1 MKLMQRNRRSQQ
13 GQTLIIALL
22 ILGVLLILGAVFA
35 GILGRTIK
43 GTQLSKTRGQ
53 SNDFAESGVR
63 YAHSQLVNSELGADW
78 RGQPEVIVESSVN
91 FTRDPDIYYLRPASS
106 AFLTPN
112 TNRADKGGPDGLG
125 PYFRVLYRGGRA
137 LIRVRY
143 AAGDESNFSA
153 QAEGYLKTPGMAH
166 NFLVIESVG
175 RQGDVNPNDP
185 SLAGNRG
192 AVQYI
197 GFASQAVMVTE
208 IARMREY
215 DAKEIT
221 GRKLI
226 AFAQIGIIDYA
237 RFITN
242 KHRIAQPLEL
252 GMSIDSGARYRE
264 NLAGIPEGLAVNA
277 PMGHGGIANVPDF
290 GLGGPTATA
299 STVNF
304 GGSLRANTD
313 IKFVG
318 NTEFSLNKSLGE
330 GIFASGAVFTENG
343 AQVSIRKSEWNVGTN
358 SWLNTTPVPVM
369 DSYSSLFSTL
379 GGIIRDGQAGT
390 DANQDA
396 RNVGYLTSPSILGS
410 GEGGDASAISRYVKM
425 TRDSGRIQ
433 GGATFSGQFGHGEG
447 VYVDNFSDYQTPV
460 DEEGRRTAGGSA
472 SLVQDWLNP
481 YGDGVTFRSGWHGPF
496 YIPVGAMV
504 HFDKD
509 GFIVSRN
516 AFPDQN
522 VNERT
527 WRNPDGSDTG
537 LTAIRYRIGYGTDGQ
552 IHIVNQATPGIG
564 VAINGVLTPAQ
575 YMNGAVFNGVMYFE
589 GNVRVRGVIPT
600 DVQISLVSGRT
611 IYIEGSLLKG
621 VQANDVTS
629 ATPAVLTN
637 GRLNRAS
644 KSALMLMAKD
654 YVALNPTM
662 FTGPSSERN
671 ASVALASS
679 GVGGYSPVKL
689 GAPDG
694 ATTLQLDLPL
704 SPLDPADGATVLPY
718 ENRLAAPLGYFEW
731 NPASPTN
738 ATGTGA
744 RENTNL
750 LLTHALE
757 FTNPGP
763 SNAFFNLAI
772 NSGNQIAG
780 ASPYQFVTLGSQTN
794 TAQIIWASINNPAP
808 APAFA
813 PIYGL
818 GNEAWQQSP
827 KFETVQIPLIN
838 PGAST
843 PDLVNNRFS
852 NTFNNNTYELLMQN
866 TNYLELGLT
875 QFGTQASGN
884 YMLARSAAVPMDV
897 RIEASIFAEEGS
909 FFVIP
914 GDWFNTNPN
923 DRRDVFEQRVA
934 ALGGTA
940 AARNQ
945 AAQER
950 LENFGTVPYAPFYA
964 EPADIKINIVGSI
977 AENMAPPIAQQAEWQ
992 KKWGWIPTKQAGVFN
1007 GVTGASRFIPFSHV
1021 SEWTKAN
1028 PAARPFTENLIV
1040 SYDPMLATGR
1050 ADGFSTNTPLND
1062 PVNPAIRT
1070 TTLNGVTHQLP
1081 PMPRLPVSPT
1091 LAFFGEVK

>member
-1 MKLMQRNRRSQQ
+1 MQRNRRSQQ

-35 GILGRTIK
+35 GLLSRTIK
-43 GTQLSKTRGQ
+43 GTTLSRTRGQ
-53 SNDFAESGVR
+53 SNDFAESGIR
-63 YAHSQLVNSELGADW
+63 FAHSQLVNSELGADW
-78 RGQPEVIVESSVN
+78 RGQPEVIVESSPN
-91 FTRDPDIYYLRPASS
+91 FTRDPDIYYLRPASPVYI
-106 AFLTPN
+106 TPA
-112 TNRADKGGPDGLG
+112 TNRVDKGGPDGLG
-125 PYFRVLYRGGRA
+125 PYFRATYRGGRA

-192 AVQYI
+192 AVQYVN
-197 GFASQAVMVTE
+197 FASQAAMVAE

-215 DAKEIT
+215 DSKEIT

-226 AFAQIGIIDYA
+226 AFAQIGLIDYA

-242 KHRIAQPLEL
+242 KHRIAQPLEI

-264 NLAGIPEGLAVNA
+264 DISVDPNGVAVNA
-277 PMGHGGIANVPDF
+277 PVGHGRIANVPDF
-290 GLGGPTATA
+290 GLGGPSATA
-299 STVNF
+299 SAVWF

-318 NTEFSLNKSLGE
+318 NTTFSLNKSLGE
-330 GIFASGAVFTENG
+330 VILASGSIFAENG
-343 AQVSIRKSEWNVGTN
+343 ATVSINKSEWNPVTS
-358 SWLNTTPVPVM
+358 SWLNTNPTPVL
-369 DSYSSLFSTL
+369 DSYSNLFSTL
-379 GGIIRDGQAGT
+379 GGIFRDGQAGT
-390 DANQDA
+390 DNNQDA
-396 RNVGYLTSPSILGS
+396 RNVGYFTAPSILGS
-410 GEGGDASAISRYVKM
+410 GEGGNASAISRYVRM

-433 GGATFSGQFGHGEG
+433 GGAAFSGQFGHGEG
-447 VYVDNFSDYQTPV
+447 VYVDNFSDFQTPV
-460 DEEGRRTAGGSA
+460 DEEGRRVAGGSA

-527 WRNPDGSDTG
+527 WRNPDGTDTG
-537 LTAIRYRIGYGTDGQ
+537 LTANRYRIGYGTDLQ
-552 IHIVNQATPGIG
+552 LHVVNQATAGIG
-564 VAINGVLTPAQ
+564 ASINGTLTPAQ
-575 YMNGAVFNGVMYFE
+575 YMNGPVFNGVMYFE

-600 DVQISLVSGRT
+600 DVQITLVSGRT
-611 IYIEGSLLKG
+611 VYIEGSLLKG

-671 ASVALASS
+671 ASVSLASS

-689 GAPDG
+689 GSPDG
-694 ATTLQLDLPL
+694 ATTLQVDLPL
-704 SPLDPADGATVLPY
+704 SPISPADGTTLLPY
-718 ENRLAAPLGYFEW
+718 QSRVAASLGYFEW
-731 NPASPTN
+731 NPAAPNN

-763 SNAFFNLAI
+763 ANAFFNLQV
-772 NSGNQIAG
+772 NSGNQVSGLA
-780 ASPYQFVTLGSQTN
+780 PYHFETFGSSTN
-794 TAQIIWASINNPAP
+794 TAQIIWASLGIPNNPLD
-808 APAFA
+808 FREV
-813 PIYGL
+813 YGL
-818 GNEAWQQSP
+818 GSEAWQQSP
-827 KFETVQIPLIN
+827 KFETVQIPLIT
-838 PGAST
+838 PAST
-843 PDLVNNRFS
+843 TLDLVNNRFQ
-852 NTFNNNTYELLMQN
+852 NTFNTNSYELLMQN

-884 YMLARSAAVPMDV
+884 YMLARAAAVPMDV

-940 AARNQ
+940 IARAQ

-950 LENFGTVPYAPFYA
+950 LENFGTTPYAPFYA

-977 AENMAPPIAQQAEWQ
+977 AENMAPPLAQQAEWQ

-1007 GVTGASRFIPFSHV
+1007 GATGASRFIPVSHV
-1021 SEWTKAN
+1021 SDWTKAN

-1070 TTLNGVTHQLP
+1070 TTINGVTHQLP